1 MRFNRYETNNE
12 ELQVLIQKHFGAHQP
27 ECITSF
33 LKDFQ
38 EKFPENRTNIDFE
51 YEDILNKLNK
61 NNDEL
66 LKLQSDLIYAQ
77 RISRTGSFYID
88 FINQESRFSEMAAE
102 LIGFT
107 SPKQLEFSESLIYK
121 LRQNIL
127 KEDLGLIDKVW
138 MQAIK
143 EQKEF
148 DIEFRVRG
156 VDGKIKHISWTLKN
170 TFDDSGKLIK
180 VAGTL
185 QDISTRIENER
196 KDKIASLI
204 LEKSRVVLIKWS
216 TEPGHPVKYVSK
228 NIEQFGYSPN
238 EFLDKDFRFDHVI
251 YHEDKERLEA
261 ELLEYKNNNTLEY
274 TLQYRILNS
283 SGKVC
288 WIRDQSFIMKNDDV
302 EEVYGLITD
311 ITSKVQAEE
320 QLKISEEKFRTLIQN
335 CSDIVTILDE
345 KGNIIYESPSFYKIF
360 GYEPDEILG
369 KNGFEFVH
377 PEDLEHT
384 LSRFTNLVK
393 ESIEG
398 NPVVYRFRA
407 KSGEYKYIESV
418 GSNLINHPHIKG
430 MVVNTR
436 DISERI
442 ETERQLKIH
451 TENLERI
458 NKELDQFAYIVSHDL
473 KAPLRAI
480 YNLSEWIQE
489 DLEGKLDEDNKEQ
502 FELLRSQ
509 IKRLE
514 NLIIGI
520 LEYSRAGKKSADI
533 SEFKGKDAICELID
547 SIGPPPNAEIVVQNQ
562 IPSFHT
568 EKLLIEQVFSNFI
581 SNAIKYN
588 DKDSLKLEI
597 GYTSNNDNT
606 HCFYVKDNGPGI
618 PEEYHEKVFGI
629 FQTLQSRDVVES
641 TGIGL
646 AIVKKIVEDKG
657 GRVWLESE
665 VGKGSCFYFTWN

>member
-1 MRFNRYETNNE
+1 MRFNHYDDKNE
-12 ELQVLIQKHFGAHQP
+12 EFQLLIQKHFGTHQP

-33 LKDFQ
+33 MKDFQ
-38 EKFPENRTNIDFE
+38 EKFSENKTNLDLE
-51 YEDILNKLNK
+51 YENILNKLNK

-88 FINQESRFSEMAAE
+88 FISQESRFSEMAAE

-204 LEKSRVVLIKWS
+204 LEKSKVILIKWS
-216 TEPGHPVKYVSK
+216 REPGYPVKYVSK
-228 NIEQFGYSPN
+228 NIEQFGYSP
-238 EFLDKDFRFDHVI
+238 EELLADDFRFEQII
-251 YHEDKERLEA
+251 YQEDRERLKK
-261 ELLEYKNNNTLEY
+261 ELQDYRNNNTPEY

-288 WIRDQSFIMKNDDV
+288 WIRDQSFIMKNDNV

-335 CSDIVTILDE
+335 FSDIVTILDD

-360 GYEPDEILG
+360 EYEPDEILG
-369 KNGFEFVH
+369 RNGFEFVH
-377 PEDLEHT
+377 PDDLEHT
-384 LSRFTNLVK
+384 LSSFSNLVK
-393 ESIEG
+393 DSIEG

-407 KSGEYKYIESV
+407 KSGNYKYIESV
-418 GSNLINHPHIKG
+418 ATNLINHPHIQG
-430 MVVNTR
+430 VVVNTR

-442 ETERQLKIH
+442 ENERQLKIY

-489 DLEGKLDEDNKEQ
+489 DLEDKLDEGNKEH
-502 FELLRSQ
+502 FELLRSR

-533 SEFKGKDAICELID
+533 SEFKGKEAICELID
-547 SIGPPPNAEIVVQNQ
+547 SIGPPANAEIVVQNQ

-597 GYTSNNDNT
+597 GYKSNNDNT
-606 HCFYVKDNGPGI
+606 HCFYIKDNGPGI
-618 PEEYHEKVFGI
+618 PEEYYEKVFGI

-665 VGKGSCFYFTWN
+665 IGKGSCFYFTWN